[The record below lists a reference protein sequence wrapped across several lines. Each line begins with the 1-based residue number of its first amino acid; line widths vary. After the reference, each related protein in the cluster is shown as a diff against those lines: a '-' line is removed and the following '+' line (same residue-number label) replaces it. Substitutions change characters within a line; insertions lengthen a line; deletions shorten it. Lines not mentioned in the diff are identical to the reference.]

1 MMVQAPRRETY
12 IVVFLNFSLMEKS
25 IFVRISADY
34 IDFFFFVIFWLSQ
47 ISFKCDKLIIIF

>member
-25 IFVRISADY
+25 IFVRISATVSCRLY
-34 IDFFFFVIFWLSQ
+34 
-47 ISFKCDKLIIIF
+47 